1 MKRAILIGVFVAL
14 CFVASGTTIVPYETT
29 NKADFESAIVQL
41 DAAMSKRLKIKPIA
55 TIKPEQGNVTRKEVA
70 ARLIALMK
78 HYQPSFRVTPRPFDV
93 YPEII
98 DQYNKDATLRAD
110 LRTLSRWGL
119 IGPVGPLVSNPSENI
134 SEEQVGDSL
143 GYFYAHIAYLTH
155 QPDPRWTP
163 ALSDGE

>member
-1 MKRAILIGVFVAL
+1 MKRIFLTGVFVSF
-14 CFVASGTTIVPYETT
+14 CFVASGLTQVPS
-29 NKADFESAIVQL
+29 KPASRADFESAVVQL
-41 DAAMSKRLKIKPIA
+41 DAAMSKRLKIKQIA
-55 TIKPEQGNVTRKEVA
+55 PVKPGEGTVTRKEVA

-78 HYQPSFRVTPRPFDV
+78 HYQPKFRVTPRPFDV
-93 YPEII
+93 YPEVI
-98 DQYNKDATLRAD
+98 DQFNKDATLRTD
-110 LRTLSRWGL
+110 LRALSRWGL
-119 IGPVGPLVSNPSENI
+119 IGPVGPLVSNPSENM

>member
-1 MKRAILIGVFVAL
+1 MKRVFLVGVFVSF
-14 CFVASGTTIVPYETT
+14 CFVASGLTQVPA
-29 NKADFESAIVQL
+29 KPASRADFEAAVVQL
-41 DAAMSKRLKIKPIA
+41 DTAMSKRLKIKPISSS
-55 TIKPEQGNVTRKEVA
+55 KPGEGTVTRKEVA

-78 HYQPSFRVTPRPFDV
+78 HYQPKFRVTPRPFDV
-93 YPEII
+93 YPEVI
-98 DQYNKDATLRAD
+98 DEFNKDATLRTD

-119 IGPVGPLVSNPSENI
+119 IGPVGPIVSNKTDSI
-134 SEEQVGDSL
+134 SEEQVGDCL

>member
-14 CFVASGTTIVPYETT
+14 CFSASGTTIVPYETT
-29 NKADFESAIVQL
+29 KKADFESAVVQL

-55 TIKPEQGNVTRKEVA
+55 TVKPAQGNITRKEVA

-78 HYQPSFRVTPRPFDV
+78 HYQSSFRVTPRPFDV
-93 YPEII
+93 YPEVI
-98 DQYNKDATLRAD
+98 DKYNKDATLRAD
-110 LRTLSRWGL
+110 LLTLSRWGL

-134 SEEQVGDSL
+134 SEEEVGDAL
-143 GYFYAHIAYLTH
+143 GYFYTQITYLSH